1 MKLHKWKK
9 NKKPHPVGMKHKSK
23 KKGYRKGNS
32 KYKEGI

>member
-9 NKKPHPVGMKHKSK
+9 NKKPHPVGMKHKK

-32 KYKEGI
+32 KYKEGV